1 MNEAAVHV
9 QEVLDFGE
17 VLWGIVLIAV
27 SMLIH
32 AVGMPATLTV
42 ADRLW
47 GRWPSGGGRFSFSG
61 VAVLVAGSWMIV
73 LVHLVEVA
81 VWAQFLLWRGALA
94 STPDAF
100 YYALCQYATVGSD
113 LSLPTRWRLT
123 GGMIAMAGLLTF
135 AWSTAILLQLAEQFE
150 AARRRRAGSPRAA
163 DPRSARGGS
172 GTG

>member
-9 QEVLDFGE
+9 QEILDFGE

-47 GRWPSGGGRFSFSG
+47 VRWPSGGGRFDLSG
-61 VAVLVAGSWMIV
+61 VSVLVVGSWMIV

-81 VWAQFLLWRGALA
+81 VWAEFLIWRGALA

-100 YYALCQYATVGSD
+100 YYALCQYSTVGSD
-113 LSLPTRWRLT
+113 LSLPTRWRLV
-123 GGMIAMAGLLTF
+123 GGMTAMAGLLTF

-150 AARRRRAGSPRAA
+150 AARRGARGLRAGDQGSG
-163 DPRSARGGS
+163 RGGS
-172 GTG
+172 ASG

>member
-1 MNEAAVHV
+1 VSETVV
-9 QEVLDFGE
+9 PLQEVLDLGE

-42 ADRLW
+42 ADRLR
-47 GRWPSGGGRFSFSG
+47 GRWPAGGGRFDLGG
-61 VAVLVAGSWMIV
+61 VSLLVAGSWMIV

-81 VWAQFLLWRGALA
+81 VWAEFLLWRGALA

-100 YYALCQYATVGSD
+100 YYALCQYATVGSE
-113 LSLPTRWRLT
+113 LTLPTRWRLV

-135 AWSTAILLQLAEQFE
+135 AWSTAILLQLAQQVE
-150 AARRRRAGSPRAA
+150 AARRQRAGKADPGSPRDGPGA
-163 DPRSARGGS
+163 G
-172 GTG
+172 

>member
-1 MNEAAVHV
+1 M

-27 SMLIH
+27 SMVIH

-47 GRWPSGGGRFSFSG
+47 QRWPARADRFSGMS
-61 VAVLVAGSWMIV
+61 VLVVGSWMIV
-73 LVHLVEVA
+73 MVHLVEVA
-81 VWAQFLLWRGALA
+81 VWAEFLLWRGALA

-100 YYALCQYATVGSD
+100 YFALCQYATVGSD
-113 LSLPTRWRLT
+113 LSLPDRWRLV

-150 AARRRRAGSPRAA
+150 TARRRRAGDPRAV
-163 DPRSARGGS
+163 DTGSAQGGP
-172 GTG
+172 GAG

>member
-1 MNEAAVHV
+1 VSETVV
-9 QEVLDFGE
+9 SLQEVLDLGE

-47 GRWPSGGGRFSFSG
+47 SRWPSGGGRFDLGG
-61 VAVLVAGSWMIV
+61 VSVLVAGSWMIV

-81 VWAQFLLWRGALA
+81 VWAEFLLWRGALA

-100 YYALCQYATVGSD
+100 YYALCQYATVGSE
-113 LSLPTRWRLT
+113 LTLPTRWRLV

-135 AWSTAILLQLAEQFE
+135 AWSTAILLQLAQQVE
-150 AARRRRAGSPRAA
+150 AARGKRACKADPGSP
-163 DPRSARGGS
+163 RGGS
-172 GTG
+172 GAG